1 MSKRQDMKAL
11 TLSVLGADYALTK
24 TDIGSDARLSRKG
37 FVFETEV
44 YEAAGLGHLCF
55 LRMSALLG
63 LMKMETAVIAA
74 REKDLPLLNL
84 DWVKAMGKET
94 QIAELYDVQLVPYPA
109 AAQAEFEAVKA
120 RDEALPEPETRPHWY
135 DAILLPCSYHK
146 SGRGFSAC
154 LNEAARGYLQIYA
167 AQLKNAA
174 PCDSREKSIKIRGF
188 AETLFAQGGPAVD
201 MFRKLFGEDVARRMI
216 LGYMYGVE
224 LT

>member
-84 DWVKAMGKET
+84 DWVKAMGKRPRSPSCT
-94 QIAELYDVQLVPYPA
+94 TYSLCLTP
-109 AAQAEFEAVKA
+109 
-120 RDEALPEPETRPHWY
+120 LP
-135 DAILLPCSYHK
+135 
-146 SGRGFSAC
+146 
-154 LNEAARGYLQIYA
+154 
-167 AQLKNAA
+167 
-174 PCDSREKSIKIRGF
+174 
-188 AETLFAQGGPAVD
+188 
-201 MFRKLFGEDVARRMI
+201 RRRN
-216 LGYMYGVE
+216 LRR
-224 LT
+224 